1 MQRKDWK
8 EKIQN
13 QLKNQNKMAANC
25 ICCGDK
31 VCTRE
36 VGFYPELGGYLC
48 SYCERDEEIIQ
59 GRKEEVKFLENQN
72 N

>member
-8 EKIQN
+8 EKIQS
-13 QLKNQNKMAANC
+13 QQNKMVNC

-48 SYCERDEEIIQ
+48 SYCETNEEIIQ
-59 GRKEEVKFLENQN
+59 GRKEEVKFLENQII
-72 N
+72 